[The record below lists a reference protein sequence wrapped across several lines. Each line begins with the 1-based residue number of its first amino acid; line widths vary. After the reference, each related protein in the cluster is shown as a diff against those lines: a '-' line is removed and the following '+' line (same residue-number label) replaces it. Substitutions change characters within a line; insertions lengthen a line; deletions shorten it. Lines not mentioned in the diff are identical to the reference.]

1 MTKSFIVAAICCSL
15 AHSKILRNP
24 EFEIVRGQ
32 GFAAPPPG
40 HQSQSHQVLQ
50 ELLQQQHQDPPSS
63 QHAVL
68 HSSRPKKPIR
78 IISEFDKPGSFQPMK
93 FSYQKENYE
102 PTTEKSF
109 VSGPP
114 LGDDF
119 FEKYMEKIKRSRQQ
133 KKKQKL
139 SFAGLLPSDLVDR
152 RKRKPQD
159 PPAPVSAF
167 YQIKAPVIL
176 ENPSSPLSDFNF
188 NPNGKWYGEKASGLL
203 QPPTHNIKH
212 RQVTLDFISPSIG
225 AFSPNTNWFG
235 EKATGLFSYPNH
247 LVPKRESVD
256 VTNPSKAESKENFSP
271 SGWHVYRNKVIET
284 GTRSSLYSDSQE
296 EPAIITLDN
305 VAKYLNNQ
313 KIHSSG
319 GSNPDVFDVNVQAVI
334 KTRDTPKSPR
344 KFYV

>member
-1 MTKSFIVAAICCSL
+1 L

-50 ELLQQQHQDPPSS
+50 ELLQQQHQDPPSP

-119 FEKYMEKIKRSRQQ
+119 FEKYMEKIKRSQQQ

-152 RKRKPQD
+152 GKGNPK
-159 PPAPVSAF
+159 
-167 YQIKAPVIL
+167 IL
-176 ENPSSPLSDFNF
+176 QLQFLLS
-188 NPNGKWYGEKASGLL
+188 
-203 QPPTHNIKH
+203 
-212 RQVTLDFISPSIG
+212 
-225 AFSPNTNWFG
+225 
-235 EKATGLFSYPNH
+235 
-247 LVPKRESVD
+247 
-256 VTNPSKAESKENFSP
+256 
-271 SGWHVYRNKVIET
+271 
-284 GTRSSLYSDSQE
+284 TRSRLQLFWKTHRLLLVISTLIQTENGSQW
-296 EPAIITLDN
+296 T
-305 VAKYLNNQ
+305 
-313 KIHSSG
+313 
-319 GSNPDVFDVNVQAVI
+319 
-334 KTRDTPKSPR
+334 
-344 KFYV
+344 

>member
-1 MTKSFIVAAICCSL
+1 MGSSPAAVVREGVLLSTTSTSVITMSRLLVAAICCSF

-50 ELLQQQHQDPPSS
+50 ELLQQQLQDPPRH
-63 QHAVL
+63 QHAVT

-119 FEKYMEKIKRSRQQ
+119 FEKYMAKIKRSRQQ
-133 KKKQKL
+133 KKKQQL
-139 SFAGLLPSDLVDR
+139 SFEGLLPSDLVDR
-152 RKRKPQD
+152 RKKRKPQD
-159 PPAPVSAF
+159 PPVPASAF
-167 YQIKAPVIL
+167 YQIKAPVTL
-176 ENPSSPLSDFNF
+176 DHPSSPLSDFNF
-188 NPNGKWYGEKASGLL
+188 NPNGKW
-203 QPPTHNIKH
+203 
-212 RQVTLDFISPSIG
+212 
-225 AFSPNTNWFG
+225 
-235 EKATGLFSYPNH
+235 
-247 LVPKRESVD
+247 ESVD
-256 VTNPSKAESKENFSP
+256 VTSPSKTESKENFSP
-271 SGWHVYRNKVIET
+271 SGWHVYRDKVVET
-284 GTRSSLYSDSQE
+284 GTRSSLFAANQE

-305 VAKYLNNQ
+305 VAKYLKNQ
-313 KIHSSG
+313 KVHTNA

-334 KTRDTPKSPR
+334 KTRDTPKSP
-344 KFYV
+344 KKYYV